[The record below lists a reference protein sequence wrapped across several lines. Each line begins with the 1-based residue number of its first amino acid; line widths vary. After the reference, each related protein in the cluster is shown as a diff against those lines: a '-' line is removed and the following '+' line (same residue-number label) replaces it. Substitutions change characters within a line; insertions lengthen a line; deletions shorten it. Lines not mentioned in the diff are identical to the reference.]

1 MSFVLLFVVLMIVGL
16 FIVILIVCYGGMVFG
31 FVDIVYRFYKMFMI
45 MKLIKRVEMK
55 L

>member
-1 MSFVLLFVVLMIVGL
+1 MGFFLLLLVLMIVGL
-16 FIVILIVCYGGMVFG
+16 FIVIVIGYYGKMIFG
-31 FVDIVYRFYKMFMI
+31 FVDIVYRFYKMVMI